1 MTMSYRSKC
10 RSRIYNVEIHIFGEA
25 ADVRRF
31 VRDNKFINDLYGI
44 KYKDFN
50 SPVAISPRA
59 RASCVCVGMDTS
71 VQKPTTF
78 ARSEE

>member
-1 MTMSYRSKC
+1 MSYRSKC
-10 RSRIYNVEIHIFGEA
+10 RSRIYNVEIHIFGDS

-31 VRDNKFINDLYGI
+31 VHDNKFINDLYGI
-44 KYKDFN
+44 KYNDFN
-50 SPVAISPRA
+50 SPVALIPRA

-71 VQKPTTF
+71 VQKHKTF

>member
-1 MTMSYRSKC
+1 MKISYRSKC
-10 RSRIYNVEIHIFGEA
+10 RSRIYNVEIHVFGEA

-31 VRDNKFINDLYGI
+31 VHDNLFVNDLYGI
-44 KYKDFN
+44 KYHDFN
-50 SPVAISPRA
+50 SPVAIIPRA

-71 VQKPTTF
+71 VQKPKTF